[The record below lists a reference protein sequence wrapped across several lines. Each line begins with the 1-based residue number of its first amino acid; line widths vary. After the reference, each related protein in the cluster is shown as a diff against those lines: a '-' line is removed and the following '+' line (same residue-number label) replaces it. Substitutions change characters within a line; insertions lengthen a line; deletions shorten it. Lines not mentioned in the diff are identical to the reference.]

1 MCLVSI
7 VIPIYNVEKY
17 LEQCIISI
25 LEQSYNKIEVL
36 LIDDGSTDKSKDICD
51 MFERKDIRVH
61 AYHKSN
67 GGLSDARNY
76 GMTKCNGKYVMFV
89 DGDDWLD
96 KETVSESLEFA
107 ERNELDIVFFTYKK
121 EYENQTVDVH
131 VYEGNMICDKQEDLL
146 RKRLFGSQKQE
157 LKHPE
162 YADSLCSACMKMY
175 RKSILDKSKVLFQPI
190 NVIGSYEDG
199 LFNLQLM
206 KYTDKTGYLDKTFY
220 HYRKTNTSSL
230 TSTYK
235 SRLVE
240 QWNTLFGLI
249 DESII
254 EEKLDS
260 EYRERLENRITL
272 SLIGIGLNELCSTKK
287 ITDKKKI
294 IKNYINTVEYKKA
307 IKDIELECFP
317 LKWRIFFW
325 GAKRGAV
332 NIVYILLVIMDCL
345 RKRGKR

>member
-107 ERNELDIVFFTYKK
+107 ERNELDIVFFTYK
-121 EYENQTVDVH
+121 
-131 VYEGNMICDKQEDLL
+131 
-146 RKRLFGSQKQE
+146 
-157 LKHPE
+157 
-162 YADSLCSACMKMY
+162 
-175 RKSILDKSKVLFQPI
+175 
-190 NVIGSYEDG
+190 
-199 LFNLQLM
+199 
-206 KYTDKTGYLDKTFY
+206 
-220 HYRKTNTSSL
+220 
-230 TSTYK
+230 
-235 SRLVE
+235 
-240 QWNTLFGLI
+240 
-249 DESII
+249 
-254 EEKLDS
+254 
-260 EYRERLENRITL
+260 
-272 SLIGIGLNELCSTKK
+272 GI
-287 ITDKKKI
+287 
-294 IKNYINTVEYKKA
+294 
-307 IKDIELECFP
+307 
-317 LKWRIFFW
+317 
-325 GAKRGAV
+325 
-332 NIVYILLVIMDCL
+332 
-345 RKRGKR
+345 